1 MAVRVPMWSKIADP
15 GLVEAA
21 PSAFGFKNA
30 GTIFSNMGLSIII
43 HLKGS
48 SREFSIMFESL
59 FLVLDYIRILYIM
72 RG

>member
-43 HLKGS
+43 HLKFEGVFNYVFNL
-48 SREFSIMFESL
+48 FSCIG
-59 FLVLDYIRILYIM
+59 LY
-72 RG
+72 